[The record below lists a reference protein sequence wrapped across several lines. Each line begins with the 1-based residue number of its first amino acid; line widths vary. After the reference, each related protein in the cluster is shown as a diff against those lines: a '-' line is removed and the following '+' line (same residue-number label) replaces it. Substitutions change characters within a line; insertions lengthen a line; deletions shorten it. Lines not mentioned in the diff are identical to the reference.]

1 MALCVQE
8 PLPKPDRV
16 PQLEALLSAKNE
28 DDDEE
33 LERLA
38 LGLKVIDRRTPDMAD
53 CPDKPTAP
61 LPYTPGLHRR
71 HCQYTSSLSAVAGM
85 LRRWRRCLHACRAP
99 H

>member
-1 MALCVQE
+1 MQE

-16 PQLEALLSAKNE
+16 PQLEVLLSAKNE

-38 LGLKVIDRRTPDMAD
+38 LGLKVIGRRTPDAAG

-61 LPYTPGLHRR
+61 LLWKADLHRE
-71 HCQYTSSLSAVAGM
+71 HGQYYSPD
-85 LRRWRRCLHACRAP
+85 CCR
-99 H
+99 